1 MQDDSRGGVEL
12 IPLQHRHVPA
22 IVRLHCDALAGD
34 FLPRLGPSFLATL
47 YGSMLELDAAFGFVT
62 PLDADDVSGFVIA
75 SFDSRTLFRRVIAR
89 RFFRLT
95 AAVATAMLRQP
106 SLIAHVVE
114 TFFYPSKEGKDMP
127 PGELLVIAVRSEDR
141 SKGIGAALIGRLDE
155 AMRQRQINRYKVTVS
170 AANEKA
176 QRFYRK
182 LGFAL
187 TGDFVMYRNAWNVF
201 VREVT

>member
-1 MQDDSRGGVEL
+1 
-12 IPLQHRHVPA
+12 
-22 IVRLHCDALAGD
+22 
-34 FLPRLGPSFLATL
+34 
-47 YGSMLELDAAFGFVT
+47 MLELDAAFGFVT

-75 SFDSRTLFRRVIAR
+75 SFDSRTLFSRVIAR

-106 SLIAHVVE
+106 SLISHVVE

-127 PGELLVIAVRSEDR
+127 SAELLVIAVRSEDR

-155 AMRQRQINRYKVTVS
+155 AMRQRKVSGYKVTVS
-170 AANEKA
+170 AANETA

-182 LGFAL
+182 LGFVL
-187 TGDFVMYRNAWNVF
+187 TSDFIMYRNTWNVF